1 MKKSSSSLSLSSSDS
16 YQSLSELTVEC
27 CICLDE
33 VKNEDSFM
41 PDCLHSWCKKCNEE
55 LNKKKIEKCPLCKNN
70 FQSILIKGRW
80 KFISNSFGGY
90 WMWEKG
96 QEDSKK
102 KIRIKKVQSVFYNL
116 GTSFGSFQTGTSVV
130 GGISI

>member
-1 MKKSSSSLSLSSSDS
+1 MEKKSSLSLSSNDS

-41 PDCLHSWCKKCNEE
+41 PDCLHSWCKKCNEQ
-55 LNKKKIEKCPLCKNN
+55 LNIENIEKCPLCKNN
-70 FQSILIKGRW
+70 FKSVLRKGKW
-80 KFISNSFGGY
+80 KFISNSIGGY
-90 WMWEKG
+90 WLWEQG

-102 KIRIKKVQSVFYNL
+102 KLRIKKVQSIFYNL
-116 GTSFGSFQTGTSVV
+116 GSSFGHFSNGTSML
-130 GGISI
+130 GGLSV

>member
-41 PDCLHSWCKKCNEE
+41 PDCLHSWCKNCNEE
-55 LNKKKIEKCPLCKNN
+55 LNKKKIETCPLCKNGFKSVLRN
-70 FQSILIKGRW
+70 GRW
-80 KFISNSFGGY
+80 KFISNPVGGY
-90 WMWEKG
+90 WLWEKG
-96 QEDSKK
+96 FEDSKK
-102 KIRIKKVQSVFYNL
+102 KIKIKKVQSIFYNI
-116 GTSFGSFQTGTSVV
+116 GSSFSNLQSGPISL